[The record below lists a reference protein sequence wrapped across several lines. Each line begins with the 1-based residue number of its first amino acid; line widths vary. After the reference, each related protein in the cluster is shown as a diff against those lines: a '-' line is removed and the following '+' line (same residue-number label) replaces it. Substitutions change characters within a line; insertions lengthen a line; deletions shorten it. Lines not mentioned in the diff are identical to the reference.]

1 MEEQDVRYVMAVPC
15 SQQVTTAAGKVRADE
30 LAALVPVRGWQL
42 LSCGDGSKG
51 PRLYDWALIATA
63 SGDRSLLVRRSP
75 GPGEKSPLELAVFLC
90 YPPPR
95 VTLAQLA

>member
-63 SGDRSLLVRRSP
+63 SGDRSLLVRRSL
-75 GPGEKSPLELAVFLC
+75 GPRAKGPPELASSLC
-90 YPPPR
+90 HAPPPP
-95 VTLAQLA
+95 TPSQ